1 MNTLYTLEND
11 YLTLQVSSNGAAVHQ
26 LFYKPKNFH
35 LLRQGNF
42 KSAEESGLFPMAPM
56 ANRVK
61 GNRFFF
67 EQRDFYLPHHQFD
80 DYYFLHGDAWI
91 SEWQAEHWR
100 PHTNSITLTMESNVY
115 GCCSY
120 RASLCYVLKDT
131 SLLITLSM
139 TNLTNTPFPF
149 GGGFHP
155 FFNTVDGT
163 KVQFIADG
171 IWLEGDDYL
180 PTKYVSEIPESFD
193 FSVSKAIPDIWINNG
208 YLNSEHCDVSIE
220 HPNGIN
226 LVIASPMKYL
236 QVYQPN
242 NRSGFI
248 CIEPQSHWVGAHHH
262 RQSDSLVRL
271 EGGESMELQMKISVI

>member
-1 MNTLYTLEND
+1 MNTIYTLENE
-11 YLTLQVSSNGAAVHQ
+11 YLKLQVSSNGAAIHQ
-26 LFYKPKNFH
+26 LLYKSENFH

-42 KSAEESGLFPMAPM
+42 LSAAESSLFPMAPM
-56 ANRVK
+56 ANRIK
-61 GNRFFF
+61 GNRFLFG
-67 EQRDFYLPHHQFD
+67 QRDFYLPHHKLD

-91 SEWQAEHWR
+91 TEWQAEQWC
-100 PHTNSITLTMESNVY
+100 PHKNLLTLMMESNVY

-120 RASLCYVLKDT
+120 RASLSYTLKEK
-131 SLLITLSM
+131 SLSVTLSM

-155 FFNTVDGT
+155 FFNTIDGT
-163 KVQFIADG
+163 KVQFRAAG

-180 PTKYVSEIPESFD
+180 PTKYIKKIPECYD
-193 FSVSKAIPDIWINNG
+193 FTALKAIPGIWINNG
-208 YLNSEHCDVSIE
+208 YFISGNCDVSIA

-226 LVIASPMKYL
+226 LTMTSPMEYM

-262 RQSDSLVRL
+262 RHCDSLVRL
-271 EGGESMELQMKISVI
+271 EGGESMDIHMTISVD